1 LLSTLLRNARKSE
14 SAGIIMTAE
23 IKILIVEDERDNVR
37 RRTIREEDQ
46 TLAQIAGRDRAF
58 EKKSEEEYSVMSSS
72 KSGGGSVRA
81 SKEVQQMNAASNYAQ
96 ARAGESRLNFRDS
109 EGKVQNVTA
118 QVKNIQGRAIYN
130 VGKFWVDS
138 RVQQQKNQ
146 QINRIQFASAEFF
159 DLLKKKPLSAQ
170 LLALGKNIR
179 FVLDNRIYE
188 IYE

>member
-1 LLSTLLRNARKSE
+1 
-14 SAGIIMTAE
+14 
-23 IKILIVEDERDNVR
+23 VEDERDNVR
-37 RRTIREEDQ
+37 QRTIREEDQ
-46 TLAQIAGRDRAF
+46 TLAQIAGHDRSF
-58 EKKSEEEYSVMSSS
+58 DKKSEEEYSVMSRS

-81 SKEVQQMNAASNYAQ
+81 SKEVQQMNVASNYAQ
-96 ARAGESRLNFRDS
+96 ARAGESRLNFIDS

-146 QINRIQFASAEFF
+146 QINRIQFASAKFF
-159 DLLKKKPLSAQ
+159 DLLKNKPLSAQ
-170 LLALGKNIR
+170 FLALGKNIR
-179 FVLDNRIYE
+179 FVLDNTIYE